1 MPQSNLLQ
9 TVIALAIVA
18 VAAGVMLRQ
27 LLLFFRTDRAGRCG
41 SACDHCPTRSR
52 SLPSTANEA
61 SDSESNLSHTQF
73 IPFSPESPDTK
84 KRSQTPVP

>member
-18 VAAGVMLRQ
+18 VAAGIMLRQ
-27 LLLFFRTDRAGRCG
+27 LLLFFRSDRAGRCG

-52 SLPSTANEA
+52 SLTNAAETIESEA
-61 SDSESNLSHTQF
+61 SQPHSQF
-73 IPFSPESPDTK
+73 IPFSPESLDTK